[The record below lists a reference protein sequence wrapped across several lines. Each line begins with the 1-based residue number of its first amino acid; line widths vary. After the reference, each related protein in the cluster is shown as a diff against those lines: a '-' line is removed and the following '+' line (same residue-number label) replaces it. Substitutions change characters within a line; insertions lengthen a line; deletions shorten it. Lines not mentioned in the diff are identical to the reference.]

1 MTHAHGCLSGTER
14 FTHPMNMSERKYI
27 AITKCLSSSISMNQF
42 LFVPARLYSIK
53 LFYLVTIFA
62 NAVRSGAYEN
72 KDDIVSKLCLTT
84 MWYYRDLPHV
94 SNVFF
99 FPREKSISRE
109 KSGTSRNDV
118 SLPCTPGNAIMLQ
131 HLIPSFLSIICQEVA
146 YERLKTKDKFNLFAL
161 KVVVVPNVRWSFTK
175 DSKCN
180 DLTRKLLM
188 FWKTGG

>member
-1 MTHAHGCLSGTER
+1 MQCAVELMRTKMILCQNFASLPCGTIE
-14 FTHPMNMSERKYI
+14 T
-27 AITKCLSSSISMNQF
+27 
-42 LFVPARLYSIK
+42 
-53 LFYLVTIFA
+53 YLMFQ
-62 NAVRSGAYEN
+62 
-72 KDDIVSKLCLTT
+72 
-84 MWYYRDLPHV
+84 MF
-94 SNVFF
+94 FF